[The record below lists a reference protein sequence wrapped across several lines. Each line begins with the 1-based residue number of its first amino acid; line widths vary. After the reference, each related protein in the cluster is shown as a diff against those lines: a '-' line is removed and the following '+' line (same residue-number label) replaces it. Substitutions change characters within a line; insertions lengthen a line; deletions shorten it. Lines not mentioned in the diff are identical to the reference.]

1 MIEILVVALCCW
13 LGFKVLMLA
22 FRMAWSLTKMIATV
36 LLVLAFPALIGCLL
50 FAGGVLLAIPL
61 LLIAIAFGL
70 LKACVWPAPP
80 LRRFAVPPNV
90 PTGHWEV
97 FLLILKI

>member
-22 FRMAWSLTKMIATV
+22 FRMAWSLTKVIATV

-70 LKACVWPAPP
+70 LKACV
-80 LRRFAVPPNV
+80 
-90 PTGHWEV
+90 
-97 FLLILKI
+97 